1 VRAPGT
7 HFVVM
12 LQSRFECLFSITL
25 LPIHS
30 ESESC
35 SDLASSACSQCPYKQ
50 AMLQRVLRIAL
61 KDDANLRKERTRSNS
76 FTQFLWPETALGA
89 DQIKRKDS
97 NLGRAVQVSTL
108 LGTGWVDCGYNNGS
122 R

>member
-1 VRAPGT
+1 
-7 HFVVM
+7 
-12 LQSRFECLFSITL
+12 
-25 LPIHS
+25 
-30 ESESC
+30 
-35 SDLASSACSQCPYKQ
+35 
-50 AMLQRVLRIAL
+50 MLQRVLRIAL